1 MREDSARLNLD
12 PTVSREVT
20 EKGSP
25 TPSQT
30 SRRLRGRRERLGT
43 RLGGPDGKQ
52 CGMNYTGETE
62 RTLKARV
69 SEHRRPSSSTSEVS
83 NHLFREH
90 RGHQFRSE
98 NVKILD
104 REPDW
109 FRRGIKK
116 AVYIPQ
122 LQPSLKRD
130 GETTSYL
137 G

>member
-1 MREDSARLNLD
+1 MLCGCSGFRF
-12 PTVSREVT
+12 TVRVI
-20 EKGSP
+20 K
-25 TPSQT
+25 
-30 SRRLRGRRERLGT
+30 RERLGT

-69 SEHRRPSSSTSEVS
+69 SEHRRPSSSASEVA

-90 RGHQFRSE
+90 RRRQFRSG

-109 FRRGIKK
+109 FRRGIKE
-116 AVYIPQ
+116 AVYIRQ
-122 LQPSLKRD
+122 LQPSLNRD
-130 GETTSYL
+130 GGNTNYRGVRNNLLRSL
-137 G
+137 HLHSDFMH